1 VKTGKVKIQKKR
13 KKGKNQYRK
22 TKVLGHS
29 KKPATALMAKRNAG
43 DLSEPAPRMS
53 VQLAPELALE
63 FDLRLSPG
71 MRKALRERAEAG
83 NVGARE
89 MERIIAAIGAGGDE
103 EKDAKSQALNAR
115 GGGQATAQ
123 SPDPEGSGREQ
134 RTADGSGGAD
144 VARQSNGEEK
154 GEKQIRRRAT
164 GSREELLNAAM
175 NLFWEKGYAETSMTD
190 VFTRSG
196 VNAGSMYYYFKSKEE
211 LLLAVLDKLAEIMY
225 SALMAPIWE
234 TEKDPIGRIFGL
246 LERYRR
252 AILDSKFSYGCPVG
266 RLAVEIPAE
275 MVEAHAKI
283 AMNFEGWSG
292 AVRKCLEDAGS
303 RLPKGMDLR
312 QLSRFVLTVME
323 GGVMQSRSYKSI
335 EPFEQAVAQLR
346 DYFDRLED
354 QGEAEAIKAGKSY
367 WDLPKRKKRG
377 TFPR

>member
-1 VKTGKVKIQKKR
+1 VKIQKKR
-13 KKGKNQYRK
+13 KKGKNRYRK

-29 KKPATALMAKRNAG
+29 KKPAAALMAKRSAG
-43 DLSEPAPRMS
+43 DLSAPIPKMS

-71 MRKALRERAEAG
+71 MRKAIKERAEKG
-83 NVGARE
+83 DVGARKI
-89 MERIIAAIGAGGDE
+89 ERIAAAIGAGGDAE
-103 EKDAKSQALNAR
+103 ESANSQALNAR
-115 GGGQATAQ
+115 HGGRATAQ
-123 SPDPEGSGREQ
+123 SNAESMESEE
-134 RTADGSGGAD
+134 RTGAESEAASAPSIETGTGTEERKTRKRP
-144 VARQSNGEEK
+144 VA
-154 GEKQIRRRAT
+154 A
-164 GSREELLNAAM
+164 REELLNAAM
-175 NLFWEKGYAETSMTD
+175 NLFWEKGYTETSMTD

-196 VNAGSMYYYFKSKEE
+196 VNAGSMYYYFKSKEV
-211 LLLAVLDKLAEIMY
+211 LLLAVLDRLAEIMY
-225 SALMAPIWE
+225 PALMAPIWE
-234 TEKDPIGRIFGL
+234 AEKDPIERIFGL

-283 AMNFEGWSG
+283 AMNFEGWSA
-292 AVRKCLEDAGS
+292 AVRKCLEDGGS

-335 EPFEQAVAQLR
+335 EPFDQAVAQLR

-377 TFPR
+377 SFPR